1 MACYGTISFLFMV
14 VVLFSECMIFKLIFV
29 NREAIW
35 STYRH
40 FREICSLT
48 VQCLNLYVDM
58 GRQRVHAK
66 YTGIKG
72 DAQDIRIRQ
81 ALPITADKVATGARR
96 SPGPE
101 AR

>member
-1 MACYGTISFLFMV
+1 M
-14 VVLFSECMIFKLIFV
+14 FV

-40 FREICSLT
+40 FREIRSLT
-48 VQCLNLYVDM
+48 VECLNLCLDM
-58 GRQRVHAK
+58 GRQRVRAK

-81 ALPITADKVATGARR
+81 APPITADMVATGARR